1 MVDRIR
7 EDLNDYVQKSCKAT
21 ILIVKSRG
29 MAYESIGNYE
39 MAGMYYHNRELMS
52 VYEYMEE
59 RLKRKEKTMK
69 KLSKDYILRTI
80 AGEKVVVPTGSAVQR
95 FNGLI
100 TLNDVAGF
108 IWECLENNDTK
119 EEIVQKIL
127 EEYEVEEATA
137 VQDVNGFTQML
148 EEQGILVEE

>member
-1 MVDRIR
+1 
-7 EDLNDYVQKSCKAT
+7 
-21 ILIVKSRG
+21 
-29 MAYESIGNYE
+29 
-39 MAGMYYHNRELMS
+39 
-52 VYEYMEE
+52 
-59 RLKRKEKTMK
+59 MK

-148 EEQGILVEE
+148 EEQGILVKE

>member
-1 MVDRIR
+1 
-7 EDLNDYVQKSCKAT
+7 
-21 ILIVKSRG
+21 
-29 MAYESIGNYE
+29 
-39 MAGMYYHNRELMS
+39 
-52 VYEYMEE
+52 
-59 RLKRKEKTMK
+59 MK

-80 AGEKVVVPTGSAVQR
+80 AGEKVVVPTGNAVQR

-137 VQDVNGFTQML
+137 VQDVNGFTPML